1 MIDFSNAVIE
11 NIIVHKVGNKT
22 REEGVVFSNN
32 ILELQG
38 DMLKDLLLKFFLS
51 PFKNDDFYSFFHETD
66 VNLNETYLYSSKI
79 FQNEVDFFEQSKN
92 IAYYLYEQSAHPKI
106 NTGEFY
112 VVSIKNCVIDD
123 ELVDAIGL
131 FKTENKD
138 TYLQVKEKDKS
149 FEIAY
154 QSGIN
159 INKLDKGCLIF
170 DTEKDN
176 GYIVSMV
183 DTMNKSGAAQYWKDN
198 FLKIKP
204 REDDYYCT
212 QNYLN
217 MCKDFVD
224 KSLEETDKS
233 EKIELKNNTIN
244 YFKEKETFNVNEFK
258 EEVISNPE
266 TQEAFKEYVQ
276 NYATEKD
283 INISENFDI
292 SKNAVKKAKQ
302 KYKSVIKLDKN
313 FHIYV
318 HGKQELIE
326 KGVDEH
332 KSENNKYYKLYFSDE
347 N

>member
-170 DTEKDN
+170 DTEK
-176 GYIVSMV
+176 IM
-183 DTMNKSGAAQYWKDN
+183 A
-198 FLKIKP
+198 
-204 REDDYYCT
+204 
-212 QNYLN
+212 
-217 MCKDFVD
+217 
-224 KSLEETDKS
+224 
-233 EKIELKNNTIN
+233 
-244 YFKEKETFNVNEFK
+244 
-258 EEVISNPE
+258 IS
-266 TQEAFKEYVQ
+266 
-276 NYATEKD
+276 
-283 INISENFDI
+283 
-292 SKNAVKKAKQ
+292 
-302 KYKSVIKLDKN
+302 
-313 FHIYV
+313 
-318 HGKQELIE
+318 
-326 KGVDEH
+326 
-332 KSENNKYYKLYFSDE
+332 
-347 N
+347 